1 MGRWEP
7 DARGRLEQAALELYG
22 ERGFERTTVAEIAE
36 RAGLTERTF
45 YRYFADKRE
54 VLFWGS
60 GLLRERLVTALEE
73 APASLAPLDAV
84 GVALLAVV
92 DVFDERQEFARQRQ
106 AVIAASVELQERERI
121 KLATLASALADA
133 LRRRGVTDPSAVLAA
148 ETGIAVFKVAFEKW
162 IDGPGDQGLDLAIT
176 ESLDALKEF
185 AAGRAPGRRR

>member
-1 MGRWEP
+1 M
-7 DARGRLEQAALELYG
+7 ELYG
-22 ERGFERTTVAEIAE
+22 ACGFERTTVAEIAE

-60 GLLRERLVTALEE
+60 GLLRERLVTALEA
-73 APASLAPLDAV
+73 APASLAPIDAV
-84 GVALLAVV
+84 GAALLAVV
-92 DVFDERQEFARQRQ
+92 DVFHERQGFARQRQ

-133 LRRRGVTDPSAVLAA
+133 LRGRGVTDPSAALAA

-162 IDGPGDQGLDLAIT
+162 IDSTDDQGLDHAIL
-176 ESLDALKEF
+176 ESLDAVKGF
-185 AAGRAPGRRR
+185 AAGRTSAGRRRRLHPQASGPYRQQT